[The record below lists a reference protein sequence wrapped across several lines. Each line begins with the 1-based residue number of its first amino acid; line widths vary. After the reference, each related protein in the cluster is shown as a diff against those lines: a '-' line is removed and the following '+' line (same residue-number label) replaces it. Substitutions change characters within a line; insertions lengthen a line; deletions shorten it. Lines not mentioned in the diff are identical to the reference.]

1 MVLGSG
7 YTFQGEG
14 PDFSVYDMVNEVNT
28 IRIAQGLAP
37 LQINATLMAVAQA
50 HSDYQ
55 AAMQRS
61 SHAGRSGEIVN
72 ARVAAAGYGSGNK
85 IVAGENVANLDL
97 GITDMLQIIVYEI
110 WSDAGHRG
118 AMINPKYQDI
128 GVGIASDGKM
138 FYVTLNLAGVV
149 SDNSSNLVQ
158 PSDPTIV
165 SQSDADSPG
174 KPVIQPL
181 FTSTPQADG
190 SVYHVVGYG
199 QTLMTIARIYEV
211 AINDLVNI
219 NKINPDKIYAGQ
231 KLWIKK
237 IMLPTVTS
245 TLTAYD
251 NFNLPTN
258 PHPSAIVIHNI
269 NHNPESKTAPTTINS
284 RKTGMLVIFGLLIL
298 VLVFFLFTGESDDP
312 GLRENDRTV
321 FKETYNRVQF
331 VHQIF
336 FLLRDFHDKKLI
348 LVQAISVP
356 EKHH

>member
-1 MVLGSG
+1 MNTNRFLLGMGILITQFLLLVLGSG

-138 FYVTLNLAGVV
+138 IYVTLNLAGVV

-245 TLTAYD
+245 TLTATITSTYQPIPTL
-251 NFNLPTN
+251 LPSLSTI
-258 PHPSAIVIHNI
+258 STIT
-269 NHNPESKTAPTTINS
+269 PESKTAPTTINS
-284 RKTGMLVIFGLLIL
+284 RNTGMLVIFGLLIL
-298 VLVFFLFTGESDDP
+298 VLVFFLFTGAK
-312 GLRENDRTV
+312 R
-321 FKETYNRVQF
+321 
-331 VHQIF
+331 
-336 FLLRDFHDKKLI
+336 
-348 LVQAISVP
+348 
-356 EKHH
+356 